1 MPDIRVRTSM
11 LGLVLVA
18 LFTWIPQP
26 AGAQTQP
33 ADLTAAQ
40 QKLEEGRTALDDA
53 TLAGAQAQFEKCAQ
67 SDPKNAQC
75 QYGLAR
81 VAYYRAVAAET
92 RHDKHGAEHWIDPGI
107 AYAQQAITLNDGF
120 AEAHS
125 ILADLYG
132 KKITGMFSGMKYGPK
147 ASAENQHAVTLNP
160 NSAVVQVSLGRE
172 YLFKPKTF
180 GGDIN
185 KSVEALQKSVKLD
198 PNSDE
203 AWAWLS
209 VALKKK
215 GDQAG
220 ADQAIGKALALNP
233 RSAFAQRVK
242 TGEIKF

>member
-1 MPDIRVRTSM
+1 MV
-11 LGLVLVA
+11 GLVLVA

-40 QKLEEGRTALDDA
+40 QKLEKGRTTLDDA
-53 TLAGAQAQFEKCAQ
+53 ILADAQSLFEKCAQ

-92 RHDKHGAEHWIDPGI
+92 RHDKHGAERWVDQGI
-107 AYAQQAITLNDGF
+107 ADAQQAISLNDSF

-147 ASAENQHAVTLNP
+147 ASAENQRALALNP
-160 NSAVVQVSLGRE
+160 KSAVVQAALGRE
-172 YLFKPKTF
+172 YMFKPKAF

-185 KSVEALQKSVKLD
+185 KSVEAFQKAVQID
-198 PNSDE
+198 TNSDE

-215 GDQAG
+215 GDQPG
-220 ADQAIGKALALNP
+220 ADQAIDKALALNP
-233 RSAFAQRVK
+233 RSVFAQDVK